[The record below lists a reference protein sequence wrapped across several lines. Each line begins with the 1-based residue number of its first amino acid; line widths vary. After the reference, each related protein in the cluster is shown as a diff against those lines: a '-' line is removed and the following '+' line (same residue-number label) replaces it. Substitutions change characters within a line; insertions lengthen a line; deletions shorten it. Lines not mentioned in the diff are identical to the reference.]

1 MLTVMKRNGNEE
13 SGVSTMADVR
23 PIDAYAL
30 KDYYGRWSDDQTEFL
45 KCEIDRYIDAQP
57 TINPDDLRPRGRWI
71 THNNGI
77 TECSECH
84 TLGSPQWKCCPV
96 CTAMMDGKENEDA

>member
-1 MLTVMKRNGNEE
+1 MRL
-13 SGVSTMADVR
+13 
-23 PIDAYAL
+23 IDADAL
-30 KDYYGRWSDDQTEFL
+30 RRNFIEAENNMSEFAFDNCFPYW
-45 KCEIDRYIDAQP
+45 KFSTAITNAP

-71 THNNGI
+71 THSDGT

-96 CTAMMDGKENEDA
+96 CTALMDGKEKL